1 MCLAFACS
9 VVNLIAVVQLPSLE
23 AVENIMCTYGTLYA
37 VLKQGLH

>member
-1 MCLAFACS
+1 MCLAFACL

-23 AVENIMCTYGTLYA
+23 AVENIMCTLYA